1 NCQAARTVKFVLP
14 FETEEQPKMP
24 ENQHRPERKIGRP
37 ATGSAAPAPR
47 RSPSRADVVDV
58 VQRVQT
64 ASPSLAPPDIHVL
77 QRAIGN
83 RATER
88 LLSPVLE
95 TENDQTPGPGDI
107 AEDELAQA
115 SPLHGREGGEVD
127 SGVENAIQRAQG
139 GGRPLDTRVQRYME
153 DAIGAGFSDVRV
165 HTDAQADALNRS
177 LNANAFT
184 TGKDIFF
191 GQGQYQPGSSS
202 GQELI
207 AHELTHTVQQG
218 AVVLQRA
225 SAKSRISSDESAKQR
240 DQATPIIQRIVDDEI
255 AEIQASNSKSQHR
268 KNVLEL
274 LQKYNEHMRSGEA
287 PTEEQWNQLTD
298 AINELHNWKGSYKRK
313 PISGELYNLIDRVQE
328 RLNLEIHALDEYRDI
343 TPDLEFTRLGSGAVN
358 TVYRVLFGDNW
369 EAVWKEDETET
380 EVFQALDSGISG
392 GDANLGSRN
401 IAMYKLDQLLGTGVI
416 PLTERAMHDGKAGTV
431 MELVKGRELRKDDM
445 STDTV
450 KAADIDYSHP
460 EVQRG
465 LSNLQVLDMIANQVD
480 RHSGNVMATYDERGN
495 VTGIRGIDNDFA
507 FGQLKQDPQGRLI
520 GYNRGLPDYIDRRL
534 AETILTIEPD
544 DVRST
549 LRGLIVDEEI
559 EMTVERFIMA
569 KEHIEELTLI
579 DEWTKET
586 FQQQR
591 DIGLTRSFESETT
604 DENREERIRGIRD
617 TQYRAKNTNSYLV
630 EKMAAFENVIDMI
643 SRNVEGVFLTQLGE

>member
-1 NCQAARTVKFVLP
+1 
-14 FETEEQPKMP
+14 
-24 ENQHRPERKIGRP
+24 
-37 ATGSAAPAPR
+37 
-47 RSPSRADVVDV
+47 
-58 VQRVQT
+58 
-64 ASPSLAPPDIHVL
+64 
-77 QRAIGN
+77 
-83 RATER
+83 
-88 LLSPVLE
+88 
-95 TENDQTPGPGDI
+95 
-107 AEDELAQA
+107 
-115 SPLHGREGGEVD
+115 
-127 SGVENAIQRAQG
+127 
-139 GGRPLDTRVQRYME
+139 
-153 DAIGAGFSDVRV
+153 
-165 HTDAQADALNRS
+165 
-177 LNANAFT
+177 
-184 TGKDIFF
+184 
-191 GQGQYQPGSSS
+191 
-202 GQELI
+202 
-207 AHELTHTVQQG
+207 
-218 AVVLQRA
+218 
-225 SAKSRISSDESAKQR
+225 
-240 DQATPIIQRIVDDEI
+240 
-255 AEIQASNSKSQHR
+255 
-268 KNVLEL
+268 
-274 LQKYNEHMRSGEA
+274 
-287 PTEEQWNQLTD
+287 
-298 AINELHNWKGSYKRK
+298 
-313 PISGELYNLIDRVQE
+313 
-328 RLNLEIHALDEYRDI
+328 
-343 TPDLEFTRLGSGAVN
+343 
-358 TVYRVLFGDNW
+358 
-369 EAVWKEDETET
+369 
-380 EVFQALDSGISG
+380 
-392 GDANLGSRN
+392 
-401 IAMYKLDQLLGTGVI
+401 
-416 PLTERAMHDGKAGTV
+416 

-480 RHSGNVMATYDERGN
+480 RHSGNVMATYDEGGN